1 MRLSLLN
8 FISTPV
14 PVLNTLGLD
23 LRVGLSSE
31 DPMVE
36 RHPSEPYEGYL
47 STYSAEGLLL
57 ARRHLG
63 QIPPDRRLFFDISG
77 ATRDLVSGLDHLS
90 VIHRVPSR
98 MLAQAFSIEEEVEIQ
113 KEPDYSFF
121 RSLVEYSYPQG
132 GNGSVIYETPPRLNS
147 VTSQGRSSNTLT
159 FTCQTVVSEIVN
171 TYVVLVHYSVNPD
184 YSQVANYHFAL
195 HSLSG
200 ERVLTEHVTVGPF
213 AVRVLDMGQIIPEH
227 IIERERDPQDG
238 QSSFTFVGYS
248 EDAAL
253 MVVVLNTA
261 PSLGAVAVEHTHPT
275 QTYLLPWDSN
285 YQRAAKA
292 DAQRNWKS
300 IMSGGITPPP

>member
-8 FISTPV
+8 LISTPI

-31 DPMVE
+31 DPMVV
-36 RHPSEPYEGYL
+36 RHPSEPYEAYM
-47 STYSAEGLLL
+47 STYSVEGLLL
-57 ARRHLG
+57 ARKHLG
-63 QIPPDRRLFFDISG
+63 QIPTNRRVFFDISG
-77 ATRDLVSGLDHLS
+77 QTRDLVPALDHLS

-98 MLAQAFSIEEEVEIQ
+98 MVSQVSSIEDEVEIQ

-132 GNGSVIYETPPRLNS
+132 GNGSVIYETPPRLNTLKS
-147 VTSQGRSSNTLT
+147 GGRSSNTFT

-171 TYVVLVHYSVNPD
+171 TNVVLLHYSVDKD
-184 YSQVANYHFAL
+184 YSRVANYHFAV
-195 HSLSG
+195 HTLSG
-200 ERVLTEHVTVGPF
+200 ERVITDHVTVGPF
-213 AVRVLDMGQIIPEH
+213 AIRVLDMGQIIPKP
-227 IIERERDPQDG
+227 IIEREKDPQDG

-261 PSLGAVAVEHTHPT
+261 PSLGAVAVEHTHPF

-285 YQRAAKA
+285 YQRTAKA
-292 DAQRNWKS
+292 DAQRGWKS
-300 IMSGGITPPP
+300 ILSGDMERSL